1 MLFNIEAQMKQV
13 VLDTIAIHK
22 KLLADFET
30 GGIEKVITAAEM
42 IVTALKNGGRVY
54 LCGNGGSACDA
65 QHVAGEFVGRFKK
78 ERNPLPAIAMT
89 ADTAILTCIGNDY
102 SFKDIFVR
110 QVQAL
115 MTEKD
120 ILWAFSTSGK
130 SPNIVEAANA
140 AKVKKAKILAFTG
153 KSKSTLESMADVCV
167 CIDAPSSGAAQEI
180 HQIAYHII
188 CDLVEQK
195 LCP

>member
-1 MLFNIEAQMKQV
+1 MKQV

-22 KLLADFET
+22 KLLASFEAS
-30 GGIEKVITAAEM
+30 GIETVIAAAELV
-42 IVTALKNGGRVY
+42 IETFKSGGRVY

-78 ERNPLPAIAMT
+78 ERNPLPAIALT
-89 ADTAILTCIGNDY
+89 ADTAIVTCIGNDY
-102 SFKDIFVR
+102 SFKDIFSR

-130 SPNIVEAANA
+130 SPNIIAA
-140 AKVKKAKILAFTG
+140 AKAAKAKNAKVLAFTG
-153 KSKSTLESMADVCV
+153 RLKSTLESMADLCLCV
-167 CIDAPSSGAAQEI
+167 DSPTNSSAQEI
-180 HQIAYHII
+180 HEIAYHII

-195 LCP
+195 LFA

>member
-1 MLFNIEAQMKQV
+1 MKHV

-22 KLLADFET
+22 KLLANFEAS
-30 GGIEKVITAAEM
+30 GVEQVIAAAEM

-89 ADTAILTCIGNDY
+89 ADTAVLTCIGNDY
-102 SFKDIFVR
+102 SFKDVFVR

-120 ILWAFSTSGK
+120 VFWGFSTSGK
-130 SPNIVEAANA
+130 SPNIVAAAEAAK
-140 AKVKKAKILAFTG
+140 AKRAKILAFTG
-153 KSKSTLESMADVCV
+153 KPKSTFESLSDVCI

-180 HQIAYHII
+180 HQLAYHII